1 MLLRFRVRGFKNLED
16 VTVRFGPLTSFVGPN
31 GVGKSNL
38 FDALQFLKLLAEYDI
53 QEASARVRRPMQ
65 GAHNPRDLFLNADP
79 AGRIVLEADF
89 VAPPRV
95 KDDFDREGRPSTTLL
110 KYRVAFRYTSS
121 PSPRIELDEESL
133 THHKKGDARAL
144 IGFDHSRAFRDS
156 IVRGVRRGGPLI
168 STLSADGHREI
179 KLHQDGGSRGQPFP
193 PGRSPY
199 TVLGGTN
206 TYEFPTVLAAR
217 REMASWHFL
226 HLEPSAMRSPDPL
239 GAAHSV
245 SEHGAGMAATVAW
258 LQRPENAVVPDVAR
272 EIVNHVK
279 SLNASVTDLRVD
291 RDEAREQLV
300 LAVKTR
306 GLDRWLGP
314 RSLSDGTLRFLA
326 LAIMR
331 MDPATG
337 SMLCMEEPENG
348 MHPSRVPA
356 LVELLRSYA
365 VDPDLEVD
373 RDNPLRQVVLNT
385 HSPDV
390 VRRLFDEEILF
401 VESARQGS
409 STYAQIKHVH
419 GTWRTEGPSV
429 PSARVAAYIG
439 GTPLGPR
446 WSEEDQLQLAFGTA
460 G

>member
-16 VTVRFGPLTSFVGPN
+16 VTVRFGPLTCFVGPN

-38 FDALQFLKLLAEYDI
+38 FDALQFLKLLAEHDI
-53 QEASARVRRPMQ
+53 QEASSRVRRPMQ
-65 GAHNPRDLFLNADP
+65 GSHNPLDLFLDADP
-79 AGRIVLEADF
+79 DGRIELEADF
-89 VAPPRV
+89 VAPPVV
-95 KDDFDREGRPSTTLL
+95 KDDFDREGKPSTTLL
-110 KYRVAFRYTSS
+110 KYRVAFRFART
-121 PSPRIELDEESL
+121 PSPRIELDEEWL
-133 THHKKGDARAL
+133 THHKKGDARTL
-144 IGFDHSRAFRDS
+144 IGFKHDRAFRDS
-156 IVRGVRRGGPLI
+156 IVTGVRRGGPLI
-168 STLSADGHREI
+168 STLSDNGHREI

-239 GAAHSV
+239 GAVHTV
-245 SEHGAGMAATVAW
+245 SEQGAGMAATVAW
-258 LQRPENAVVPDVAR
+258 LQRTDNAPVPDVAR
-272 EIVNHVK
+272 EIVNHLK
-279 SLNASVTDLRVD
+279 ALNASVTDLRVD

-300 LAVKTR
+300 LAVKTK

-326 LAIMR
+326 LSIMR
-331 MDPATG
+331 MNPSTG
-337 SMLCMEEPENG
+337 GMLCMEEPENG

-356 LVELLRSYA
+356 LVDLLRSYA
-365 VDPDLEVD
+365 VDPELPVDL
-373 RDNPLRQVVLNT
+373 DNPLRQVVLNT

-390 VRRLFDEEILF
+390 VRRLYDEEILF
-401 VESARQGS
+401 VESARRGNG
-409 STYAQIKHVH
+409 TYAQIKHVMN
-419 GTWRTEGPSV
+419 TWRGEGSTV
-429 PSARVAAYIG
+429 PVQRVAAYIG

-446 WSEEDQLQLAFGTA
+446 WSGEEQLPLAFGTA